1 MRIMQGR
8 LMLGLLAAVCLTG
21 FAMADSL
28 AAIARQTVQ
37 NFGDAIITIE
47 VVAEQK
53 WAYGGSQHES
63 ESKSEVLGTVVDPS
77 GVVVTALSS
86 VDRSQMIERLRSRQD
101 DSSFTITVKAIKYIL
116 PDNTEIA
123 ATVALRDVDLDL
135 AVLVP
140 VTRPEKDMTAVDLA
154 GAVEPGFLDE
164 LFTIARMGRI
174 ARRTVVG
181 MTGEVQGIVTRPRAY
196 YIPSSEIASGGT
208 GVPVFDAQGRLVGFV
223 LLHVLPGAMAPGAGN
238 DNPVIPIV
246 LPAAEVREVV
256 KQLPSDDSA
265 AEP

>member
-1 MRIMQGR
+1 MKGR
-8 LMLGLLAAVCLTG
+8 MMLGILMGLSLTCTALGESLAAV
-21 FAMADSL
+21 
-28 AAIARQTVQ
+28 ARQTVQ
-37 NFGDAIITIE
+37 DFGDAIITIE
-47 VVAEQK
+47 VVSEQK

-86 VDRSQMIERLRSRQD
+86 VDRSQIMERLRARQD
-101 DSSFTITVKAIKYIL
+101 DSSFTVTVKAIKYIL
-116 PDNTEIA
+116 PDNSEIA

-140 VTRPEKDMTAVDLA
+140 VTRPENAMTAVDLA

-164 LFTIARMGRI
+164 IFTIARMGRI

-196 YIPSSEIASGGT
+196 YIPSSEIASAGT

-256 KQLPSDDSA
+256 KQLPGDDAGS
-265 AEP
+265 EP